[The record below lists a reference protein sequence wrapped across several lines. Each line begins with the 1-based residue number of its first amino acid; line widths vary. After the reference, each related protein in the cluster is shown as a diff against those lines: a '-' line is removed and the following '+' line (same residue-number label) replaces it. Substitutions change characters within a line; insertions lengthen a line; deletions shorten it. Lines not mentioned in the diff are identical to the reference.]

1 MPRGQPR
8 KTVRPVKKTIHLPE
22 DIVALVDLELFSEAE
37 GKVPFNAWG
46 KLLSELLLRWLNERT
61 PDGTGATS

>member
-8 KTVRPVKKTIHLPE
+8 KAVRPVKKTIHLPE
-22 DIVALVDLELFSEAE
+22 DIVAQVELELFSEAE

-46 KLLSELLLRWLNERT
+46 KLLTELLIHWLNERK
-61 PDGTGATS
+61 PNGTGTAG